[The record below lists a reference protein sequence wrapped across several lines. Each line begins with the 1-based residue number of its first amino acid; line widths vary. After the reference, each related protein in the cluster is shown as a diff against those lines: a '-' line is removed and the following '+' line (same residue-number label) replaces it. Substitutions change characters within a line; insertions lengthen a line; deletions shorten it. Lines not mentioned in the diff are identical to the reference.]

1 MPKIVDIKIIKGRR
15 AEIVEEDRI
24 RLNILRKCAEGEY
37 AEYKKSS
44 SQNTQSIEEWA
55 QWKSDYKEVYEKP
68 VPEEAKKLLK
78 KAGIPIPK
86 KKPEVSIEQQML
98 DLIKDGWEP
107 KGELILSSP
116 EFFQTMVLY
125 EGSAMTVTEDLL
137 SLQTTEVPVLNI
149 TEVPALQTTPDTPG
163 TLRWSCHDSN

>member
-1 MPKIVDIKIIKGRR
+1 MFAIYIVMPQIVDIKIIKGRR
-15 AEIVEEDRI
+15 AEAIEEDNI
-24 RLNILRKCAEGEY
+24 RNNMLRKRAEAEY

-44 SQNTQSIEEWA
+44 RQNTQSIEEWA
-55 QWKSDYKEVYEKP
+55 QWKPDYKEVYNKP
-68 VPEEAKKLLK
+68 
-78 KAGIPIPK
+78 
-86 KKPEVSIEQQML
+86 VSIEQQML